1 MVLGPYA
8 MKPNIFLSGPTT
20 QLISTKCITNSN
32 KVYLNKLPKLL
43 SSLQIVATADIAHN
57 LVAYMCKMHVESCLP
72 FSRFKVVVFN
82 RINVED
88 IIDLTKVS

>member
-1 MVLGPYA
+1 MTLLD
-8 MKPNIFLSGPTT
+8 MCLKPNIFLCSPPT
-20 QLISTKCITNSN
+20 QLISTKFKTYNN

-43 SSLQIVATADIAHN
+43 SSLQIVAEADIAHN
-57 LVAYMCKMHVESCLP
+57 LVANVRKMRVKSSLP

-82 RINVED
+82 KINVED